1 MDQMG
6 VYFVGFVGQYGYDR
20 VLSVL
25 GRHMRD
31 FLNGL
36 DNLHEYLKF
45 SYPRMR
51 APSFICEN
59 ETKQGLT
66 LHYRSKRRGFVYYTM
81 GQIREVARYFYH
93 KEMHIELVREEILFD
108 TVHVTFQLTFDNR
121 AFTLAS
127 LAMTREEK
135 HLPISA
141 HVLFE
146 IFPFCIVF
154 GADMVVRSIGNSL
167 MVILPDL
174 LGKKITAWFDLV
186 RPLIAF
192 KFQTILN
199 RTNNIFELVTVEPVT
214 DRPENQKSNEM
225 LLHDDGSE
233 PEKSLRLKGQ
243 MVYMDNWRMI
253 MFLGTPVMPDLNA
266 LITTGLYINDLS
278 MHDFSRDLMLAGTQQ
293 SVELKLALDQ
303 EQQKSKKLEESMR
316 KLDEEMRRTDE
327 LLYQMIPKQVAD
339 RLRRGENPIDTCE
352 MFDCVSILFSDVV
365 TFTEICSRITPM
377 EVVSMLNAMYSI
389 FDTLTERNHVYKVET
404 IGDAYMV
411 VAGAPEKDPNH
422 AEKVCDMALDMVDAI
437 KDLKDP
443 STGQHLRIRV
453 GVHSGAVVAGIVGLK
468 MPRYCLFGD
477 SVNTASR
484 MESTSAAMKV
494 HISESTKE
502 FLGPNYRVTER
513 GEIDVKGKGTMKTYW
528 LDEREN
534 RKPLQ
539 LSPAQL
545 LPVSTFVPPPTTPAV
560 IMAKPP
566 ARAIM
571 PAPTVLPKE
580 RTMIQVPSAAAA
592 ATTTTA
598 SGSVTVA
605 TSAAKV
611 SSNAETEANNA
622 TSATVEDRS
631 RIYSPVTF
639 KDVARRSI
647 ANSPVRSLYGS
658 ASAGLGEKGRES
670 RSNSTG
676 HVFMRSPSD
685 VFGSLILDT
694 EEFLED
700 LQMSRSSL
708 ANNAQ
713 CPCSPIP
720 PFRIGSAPPKPRP
733 SNPDQFTPE
742 ELAAMEQITPPSTAP
757 ARETSTYHMKS
768 STSTTSLSMDKPAT
782 KVSRITPMEV
792 VSMLNAMYSIFDT
805 LTERN
810 HVYKV
815 ETIGDAYMVVAGAPE
830 KDPNHAEKVCDTAL
844 DMVDAIKDLKD
855 PSTGQ
860 HLRIRVGVHSGAVV
874 AGIVGL
880 KMPRYCLFGDS
891 VNTASRMVLPSQTTT
906 MTTTTTPR
914 VKEVKPVNK
923 PTTCPQAT
931 TTAAASGATPKTNV
945 FSRTTS
951 KESISMNS
959 PPPMRSMSAPL
970 PMSKAARKA
979 FLAAK
984 QTKAIEKLDKMIEEV
999 QENDAQLKASQSARL
1014 NEVFGDRMTPQGGNA
1029 SVMDMSGG
1037 CPLFLPPPPRHMGN
1051 SISDSNICSHGHSH
1065 GHAPTIHHAPC
1076 HHVHEPSSSK
1086 LSTSHSFSHA
1096 RHSAAIHPCCT
1107 GAAYAGHS
1115 GNGRHSHRMH
1125 SNACQI
1131 L

>member
-1 MDQMG
+1 MYGLLLENLSEYIKSVYGEEKWEDIRRQAGIDSPSFSVHQVYPENLLQKLAKKAQQVLGVSEREFMDQMG

-146 IFPFCIVF
+146 IFPFCMVF
-154 GADMVVRSIGNSL
+154 GSDMIVRSIGNSL
-167 MVILPDL
+167 MVILPEL

-199 RTNNIFELVTVEPVT
+199 RTNNIFELVTVDPVT
-214 DRPENQKSNEM
+214 ERIDVQNEDL

-243 MVYMDNWRMI
+243 MVYMENWRMI
-253 MFLGTPVMPDLNA
+253 MFLGTPVMPDLTS

-316 KLDEEMRRTDE
+316 LLDEEMRRTDE

-352 MFDCVSILFSDVV
+352 MFDSVSILFSDIV

-389 FDTLTERNHVYKVET
+389 FDKLTERNSVYKVET

-411 VAGAPEKDPNH
+411 VAGAPDKDANH
-422 AEKVCDMALDMVDAI
+422 AERVCDMALDMVDAI
-437 KDLKDP
+437 TDLKDP

-477 SVNTASR
+477 TVNTASR
-484 MESTSAAMKV
+484 MESTSIAMKV
-494 HISESTKE
+494 HISESTKI
-502 FLGPNYRVTER
+502 LIGPSYKILER
-513 GEIDVKGKGTMKTYW
+513 GEIDVKGKGTMATYW
-528 LDEREN
+528 LEEREN
-534 RKPLQ
+534 RLPLQ
-539 LSPAQL
+539 LTAALQVHPISPA
-545 LPVSTFVPPPTTPAV
+545 PVTPTP
-560 IMAKPP
+560 K
-566 ARAIM
+566 AIM
-571 PAPTVLPKE
+571 PSVPKPVTPKIPVAPAIPAAGVPSVDVIAPTTTMSGMVL
-580 RTMIQVPSAAAA
+580 TAAAA
-592 ATTTTA
+592 AHMTLHHQTVVAAGLSGGTA
-598 SGSVTVA
+598 S
-605 TSAAKV
+605 SAAPAGGSGGLAAAGGSEAGGPGVAAAV
-611 SSNAETEANNA
+611 SGSSGTQAAMPD
-622 TSATVEDRS
+622 DRNS

-647 ANSPVRSLYGS
+647 ANSPVRGS
-658 ASAGLGEKGRES
+658 AGYVYPDQEKRRES

-685 VFGSLILDT
+685 IFGSLILDT

-700 LQMSRSSL
+700 LQISRSSL
-708 ANNAQ
+708 ANNNNNNPPE
-713 CPCSPIP
+713 CGFSPTP

-733 SNPDQFTPE
+733 SNPDKFTPE
-742 ELAAMEQITPPSTAP
+742 ELAAMDQLTPPSTAP
-757 ARETSTYHMKS
+757 ARETATCSSASMDREKAAKLKKITFSSSSLDATTPNAMAAVVCPMRSKS
-768 STSTTSLSMDKPAT
+768 PPLPQQPVVPVVQQASTSKG
-782 KVSRITPMEV
+782 
-792 VSMLNAMYSIFDT
+792 N
-805 LTERN
+805 
-810 HVYKV
+810 
-815 ETIGDAYMVVAGAPE
+815 
-830 KDPNHAEKVCDTAL
+830 PNRPGSK
-844 DMVDAIKDLKD
+844 
-855 PSTGQ
+855 
-860 HLRIRVGVHSGAVV
+860 
-874 AGIVGL
+874 
-880 KMPRYCLFGDS
+880 DS
-891 VNTASRMVLPSQTTT
+891 VS
-906 MTTTTTPR
+906 
-914 VKEVKPVNK
+914 
-923 PTTCPQAT
+923 
-931 TTAAASGATPKTNV
+931 
-945 FSRTTS
+945 
-951 KESISMNS
+951 SISLHS
-959 PPPMRSMSAPL
+959 PPPHRSLSAPAR
-970 PMSKAARKA
+970 PHSMSKAARKA

-984 QTKAIEKLDKMIEEV
+984 QTKAMEKLDKMIEEV
-999 QENDAQLKASQSARL
+999 HEVESQSAAKAANMRL
-1014 NEVFGDRMTPQGGNA
+1014 AIFGHDRGGGGDLA
-1029 SVMDMSGG
+1029 AGG
-1037 CPLFLPPPPRHMGN
+1037 CPLFLPPPPPQQQQRLMPS
-1051 SISDSNICSHGHSH
+1051 SISDSSICSHGHSH
-1065 GHAPTIHHAPC
+1065 APSC
-1076 HHVHEPSSSK
+1076 HHLEPK
-1086 LSTSHSFSHA
+1086 LNNSQSFQHSPRGGITHQ
-1096 RHSAAIHPCCT
+1096 CCS
-1107 GAAYAGHS
+1107 GFGH

-1125 SNACQI
+1125 SNACRI

>member
-1 MDQMG
+1 MYGLLLENLSEYIKSVYGEDKWEDIRRQAGIDAPSFSVHQVYPENLLNKLAKKAQTVLGVSEREFMDRLG

-167 MVILPDL
+167 MVILPEL

-199 RTNNIFELVTVEPVT
+199 RTNNIFELVTVDPVT
-214 DRPENQKSNEM
+214 DRFDAQNEDL

-243 MVYMDNWRMI
+243 MVYMENWRMI
-253 MFLGTPVMPDLNA
+253 MFLGTPVMPDLTS

-352 MFDCVSILFSDVV
+352 MFDSVSILFSDIV

-389 FDTLTERNHVYKVET
+389 FDTLTERNSVYKVET

-411 VAGAPEKDPNH
+411 VAGAPDKDANH
-422 AEKVCDMALDMVDAI
+422 AERVCDMALDMVDAI
-437 KDLKDP
+437 TDLKDP

-484 MESTSAAMKV
+484 MESTSIAMKV
-494 HISESTKE
+494 HISESTKQ
-502 FLGPNYRVTER
+502 LIGPSYKILER

-528 LDEREN
+528 LEERQN
-534 RKPLQ
+534 RLPLQ
-539 LSPAQL
+539 LTNPMLTAATLTPVSKAL
-545 LPVSTFVPPPTTPAV
+545 LPASAKPHTPPALEPPPAA
-560 IMAKPP
+560 MSS
-566 ARAIM
+566 
-571 PAPTVLPKE
+571 
-580 RTMIQVPSAAAA
+580 VP
-592 ATTTTA
+592 ATTTEERT
-598 SGSVTVA
+598 G
-605 TSAAKV
+605 
-611 SSNAETEANNA
+611 
-622 TSATVEDRS
+622 

-647 ANSPVRSLYGS
+647 ANSPVRSGAGS
-658 ASAGLGEKGRES
+658 SCCPEQARRRES

-685 VFGSLILDT
+685 IFGSLILDT
-694 EEFLED
+694 EEFLDD
-700 LQMSRSSL
+700 LQHSRGSL
-708 ANNAQ
+708 ANSSGNNNRQ
-713 CPCSPIP
+713 SPCGLSPTQQ
-720 PFRIGSAPPKPRP
+720 FRIGSAPPKPRP
-733 SNPDQFTPE
+733 SNPDMFTPE
-742 ELAAMEQITPPSTAP
+742 ELAAMDQLTPPATAP
-757 ARETSTYHMKS
+757 ARETATISSAGLKAGASNVSLQSEKS
-768 STSTTSLSMDKPAT
+768 AKLNTTMEASDAPPPLVVVASTSKAAAAAEAQSACLRAAAKFKQMGVGTAPPAVQSSSNVESRPAT
-782 KVSRITPMEV
+782 KD
-792 VSMLNAMYSIFDT
+792 SMS
-805 LTERN
+805 
-810 HVYKV
+810 
-815 ETIGDAYMVVAGAPE
+815 
-830 KDPNHAEKVCDTAL
+830 
-844 DMVDAIKDLKD
+844 
-855 PSTGQ
+855 
-860 HLRIRVGVHSGAVV
+860 
-874 AGIVGL
+874 
-880 KMPRYCLFGDS
+880 
-891 VNTASRMVLPSQTTT
+891 
-906 MTTTTTPR
+906 
-914 VKEVKPVNK
+914 
-923 PTTCPQAT
+923 
-931 TTAAASGATPKTNV
+931 
-945 FSRTTS
+945 
-951 KESISMNS
+951 SISLHS
-959 PPPMRSMSAPL
+959 PPPHRSSSAPAR
-970 PMSKAARKA
+970 PHSMSKAARKA

-984 QTKAIEKLDKMIEEV
+984 QTKAIEKLDKMIEEA
-999 QENDAQLKASQSARL
+999 QEVDSQTTAKAANMRL
-1014 NEVFGDRMTPQGGNA
+1014 SVFGDDG
-1029 SVMDMSGG
+1029 DMSGA
-1037 CPLFLPPPPRHMGN
+1037 CPLFLPPPPPQAQATGRAMPS
-1051 SISDSNICSHGHSH
+1051 SISDSSICNHGHSH
-1065 GHAPTIHHAPC
+1065 APSC
-1076 HHVHEPSSSK
+1076 HHSMVAPK
-1086 LSTSHSFSHA
+1086 LSNSQSFQHA
-1096 RHSAAIHPCCT
+1096 HTRSSGPITHQCCS
-1107 GAAYAGHS
+1107 GFGH

-1125 SNACQI
+1125 SNACS
-1131 L
+1131 LL

>member
-1 MDQMG
+1 MYGLLLENLSEYIKSVYGEEKWEDIRRQAGIDSPSFSVHQVYPENLLQKLAKKAQQVLGVSEREFMDQMG

-146 IFPFCIVF
+146 IFPFCMVF

-167 MVILPDL
+167 MVILPEL

-199 RTNNIFELVTVEPVT
+199 RTNNIFELVTVDPVT
-214 DRPENQKSNEM
+214 ERFDVQNED
-225 LLHDDGSE
+225 LLQHEDGSE

-243 MVYMDNWRMI
+243 MVYMENWRMI
-253 MFLGTPVMPDLNA
+253 MFLGTPVMPDLTS

-316 KLDEEMRRTDE
+316 LLDEEMRRTDE

-352 MFDCVSILFSDVV
+352 MFDSVSILFSDIV

-389 FDTLTERNHVYKVET
+389 FDKLTERNSVYKVET

-411 VAGAPEKDPNH
+411 VAGAPDKDANH
-422 AEKVCDMALDMVDAI
+422 AERVCDMALDMVDAI
-437 KDLKDP
+437 TDLKDP

-477 SVNTASR
+477 TVNTASR
-484 MESTSAAMKV
+484 MESTSIAMKV
-494 HISESTKE
+494 HISESTKV
-502 FLGPNYRVTER
+502 LIGPNYKILER
-513 GEIDVKGKGTMKTYW
+513 GEIDVKGKGTMGTYW
-528 LDEREN
+528 LEEREN
-534 RKPLQ
+534 RLPLQ
-539 LSPAQL
+539 LTAAIQVQPISPV
-545 LPVSTFVPPPTTPAV
+545 PSTPTPK
-560 IMAKPP
+560 AK
-566 ARAIM
+566 AIM
-571 PAPTVLPKE
+571 PPVSKPLTPLAPVSVTVVSMPVAP
-580 RTMIQVPSAAAA
+580 VPSVDVVAPSSSMSGMVITAAAA
-592 ATTTTA
+592 AHMTLHHQAVVAEGLTGSTGVAGSTA
-598 SGSVTVA
+598 VGDIGTSLSGGGVLGATGNEVA
-605 TSAAKV
+605 GV
-611 SSNAETEANNA
+611 PPD
-622 TSATVEDRS
+622 DRNS

-639 KDVARRSI
+639 KDVARRSA
-647 ANSPVRSLYGS
+647 ANSPVRGS
-658 ASAGLGEKGRES
+658 AGYSYPDQEKRRES

-676 HVFMRSPSD
+676 HVFMRTPSD
-685 VFGSLILDT
+685 IFGSLILDT

-700 LQMSRSSL
+700 LQISRSSL
-708 ANNAQ
+708 ANNNNNNAPD
-713 CPCSPIP
+713 CGFSPTP

-733 SNPDQFTPE
+733 SNPDKFTPE
-742 ELAAMEQITPPSTAP
+742 ELAAMDQLTPPSTAP
-757 ARETSTYHMKS
+757 ARETASCSSASMDRDKAAKLNSSLDATTPTAVATMVCPMRSKS
-768 STSTTSLSMDKPAT
+768 PPMPQKPLVQVVQASTSKP
-782 KVSRITPMEV
+782 
-792 VSMLNAMYSIFDT
+792 DT
-805 LTERN
+805 NRPGS
-810 HVYKV
+810 K
-815 ETIGDAYMVVAGAPE
+815 
-830 KDPNHAEKVCDTAL
+830 
-844 DMVDAIKDLKD
+844 
-855 PSTGQ
+855 
-860 HLRIRVGVHSGAVV
+860 
-874 AGIVGL
+874 
-880 KMPRYCLFGDS
+880 DS
-891 VNTASRMVLPSQTTT
+891 VS
-906 MTTTTTPR
+906 
-914 VKEVKPVNK
+914 
-923 PTTCPQAT
+923 
-931 TTAAASGATPKTNV
+931 
-945 FSRTTS
+945 
-951 KESISMNS
+951 SISLHS
-959 PPPMRSMSAPL
+959 PPPHRSNSAPAR
-970 PMSKAARKA
+970 PHSMSKAARKA

-984 QTKAIEKLDKMIEEV
+984 QTKAMEKLDKMIEEV
-999 QENDAQLKASQSARL
+999 HEVESQSATKAANMRL
-1014 NEVFGDRMTPQGGNA
+1014 ALFGHDGGGGGDLA
-1029 SVMDMSGG
+1029 AGG
-1037 CPLFLPPPPRHMGN
+1037 CPLFLPPPPQQQQRLMPS
-1051 SISDSNICSHGHSH
+1051 SISDSGLCSHGHSH
-1065 GHAPTIHHAPC
+1065 APSC
-1076 HHVHEPSSSK
+1076 HHLEPKMSNSQSFQH
-1086 LSTSHSFSHA
+1086 SPRGGISHQ
-1096 RHSAAIHPCCT
+1096 CCS
-1107 GAAYAGHS
+1107 GFGH

-1125 SNACQI
+1125 SNACRI

>member
-1 MDQMG
+1 MYGLLLENLSEYIKSVYGEEKWEDIRRQAGIDSPSFSVHQVYPENLLQKLAKKAQAVLGVSEREFMDQMG

-146 IFPFCIVF
+146 IFPFCMVF

-167 MVILPDL
+167 MVILPEL

-199 RTNNIFELVTVEPVT
+199 RTNNIFELVTVDPVT
-214 DRPENQKSNEM
+214 ERFDSQNED
-225 LLHDDGSE
+225 LLQHEDGSE

-243 MVYMDNWRMI
+243 MVYMENWRMI
-253 MFLGTPVMPDLNA
+253 MFLGTPVMPDLNS

-316 KLDEEMRRTDE
+316 LLDEEMRRTDE

-352 MFDCVSILFSDVV
+352 MFDSVSILFSDIV

-389 FDTLTERNHVYKVET
+389 FDKLTERNSVYKVET

-411 VAGAPEKDPNH
+411 VAGAPDKDANH
-422 AEKVCDMALDMVDAI
+422 AERVCDMALDMVDAI
-437 KDLKDP
+437 TDLKDP

-477 SVNTASR
+477 TVNTASR
-484 MESTSAAMKV
+484 MESTSIAMKV
-494 HISESTKE
+494 HISESTKI
-502 FLGPNYRVTER
+502 LIGPNYKILER
-513 GEIDVKGKGTMKTYW
+513 GEIEVKGKGTMGTYW
-528 LDEREN
+528 LEEREN
-534 RKPLQ
+534 RLPLQ
-539 LSPAQL
+539 LTATLQVHPVSPAS
-545 LPVSTFVPPPTTPAV
+545 STGTS
-560 IMAKPP
+560 KPK
-566 ARAIM
+566 AIM
-571 PAPTVLPKE
+571 PPVTKALTPLVPVSVSLEVSIPATTIPTVD
-580 RTMIQVPSAAAA
+580 VVAPSSSISGLVLTAAAA
-592 ATTTTA
+592 AHMSLHHQA
-598 SGSVTVA
+598 VVAAGLSGDSGPTVA
-605 TSAAKV
+605 GGVGDSA
-611 SSNAETEANNA
+611 SSGGGDAAA
-622 TSATVEDRS
+622 AAAGGGGAAAGVPADDRNS

-639 KDVARRSI
+639 KDVARRSV
-647 ANSPVRSLYGS
+647 ANSPVRGS
-658 ASAGLGEKGRES
+658 AGFPCSDQEKRRES

-685 VFGSLILDT
+685 IFGSLILDT

-700 LQMSRSSL
+700 LQISRSSL
-708 ANNAQ
+708 ANNNNNPP
-713 CPCSPIP
+713 PCGFSPTP
-720 PFRIGSAPPKPRP
+720 PFRIGSAPSKPRP
-733 SNPDQFTPE
+733 SNPDKFTPE
-742 ELAAMEQITPPSTAP
+742 ELAAMDQMTPPSTAP
-757 ARETSTYHMKS
+757 ARETASCS
-768 STSTTSLSMDKPAT
+768 SASLDRDKAAKLSSSMDA
-782 KVSRITPMEV
+782 
-792 VSMLNAMYSIFDT
+792 
-805 LTERN
+805 
-810 HVYKV
+810 
-815 ETIGDAYMVVAGAPE
+815 
-830 KDPNHAEKVCDTAL
+830 
-844 DMVDAIKDLKD
+844 
-855 PSTGQ
+855 
-860 HLRIRVGVHSGAVV
+860 
-874 AGIVGL
+874 
-880 KMPRYCLFGDS
+880 
-891 VNTASRMVLPSQTTT
+891 
-906 MTTTTTPR
+906 TTTTTAVAAVVCPMR
-914 VKEVKPVNK
+914 SKTPPMAQQPVV
-923 PTTCPQAT
+923 QA
-931 TTAAASGATPKTNV
+931 S
-945 FSRTTS
+945 TS
-951 KESISMNS
+951 KGDPKRPGSKDSVSSISLHS
-959 PPPMRSMSAPL
+959 PPPHRSNSAPAR
-970 PMSKAARKA
+970 PHSMSKAARKA

-984 QTKAIEKLDKMIEEV
+984 QTKAMEKLDKMIEEV
-999 QENDAQLKASQSARL
+999 HEVESQSATKAANMRL
-1014 NEVFGDRMTPQGGNA
+1014 ALFGHDRGGGGDLA
-1029 SVMDMSGG
+1029 AGG
-1037 CPLFLPPPPRHMGN
+1037 CPLFLPPPPQQQQRLMPS
-1051 SISDSNICSHGHSH
+1051 SISDSGLCSHGHSH
-1065 GHAPTIHHAPC
+1065 APSC
-1076 HHVHEPSSSK
+1076 HHLEPKMSNSQSFQ
-1086 LSTSHSFSHA
+1086 HSPRGGITHQ
-1096 RHSAAIHPCCT
+1096 CCS
-1107 GAAYAGHS
+1107 GFGH

-1125 SNACQI
+1125 SNACRI

>member
-1 MDQMG
+1 MYGLLLENLSEYIKSVYGEEKWEDIRRQAGIDSPSFSVHQVYPENLLQKLAKKAQQVLGVSEREFMDQMG

-167 MVILPDL
+167 MVILPEL

-199 RTNNIFELVTVEPVT
+199 RTNNIFELVTVDPVT
-214 DRPENQKSNEM
+214 ERMDAQNDDL

-243 MVYMDNWRMI
+243 MVYMENWRMI
-253 MFLGTPVMPDLNA
+253 MFLGTPVMPDLTS

-316 KLDEEMRRTDE
+316 LLDEEMRRTDE

-352 MFDCVSILFSDVV
+352 MFDSVSILFSDIV

-389 FDTLTERNHVYKVET
+389 FDKLTERNSVYKVET

-411 VAGAPEKDPNH
+411 VAGAPDKDANH
-422 AEKVCDMALDMVDAI
+422 AERVCDMALDMVDAI
-437 KDLKDP
+437 TDLKDP

-477 SVNTASR
+477 TVNTASR
-484 MESTSAAMKV
+484 MESTSIAMKV
-494 HISESTKE
+494 HISESTKI
-502 FLGPNYRVTER
+502 LIGPSYKILER
-513 GEIDVKGKGTMKTYW
+513 GEIDVKGKGTMATYW
-528 LDEREN
+528 LEEREN
-534 RKPLQ
+534 RLPLQ
-539 LSPAQL
+539 LATGL
-545 LPVSTFVPPPTTPAV
+545 LMHP
-560 IMAKPP
+560 MAASAK
-566 ARAIM
+566 AIM
-571 PAPTVLPKE
+571 PAPSKPVTPMVVPLPVA
-580 RTMIQVPSAAAA
+580 VPVPVAAAA
-592 ATTTTA
+592 PALPVEHASMSGVVLTATNTMTA
-598 SGSVTVA
+598 AAHLTHHHGTGTAGAAAGGA
-605 TSAAKV
+605 T
-611 SSNAETEANNA
+611 A
-622 TSATVEDRS
+622 TADDRSS

-647 ANSPVRSLYGS
+647 ANSPVRHSGGYS
-658 ASAGLGEKGRES
+658 YTDQEKRRDS

-685 VFGSLILDT
+685 IFGSLILDT

-700 LQMSRSSL
+700 LQISRGSL
-708 ANNAQ
+708 VNNNNNNNQPPAE
-713 CPCSPIP
+713 CGFSPTP

-733 SNPDQFTPE
+733 SNPDKFTPE
-742 ELAAMEQITPPSTAP
+742 ELAAMDQMTPPSTAP
-757 ARETSTYHMKS
+757 ARETATCSSASLKS
-768 STSTTSLSMDKPAT
+768 ATSNASLDREKTTKLKKITFSNSASLEAPSPPAI
-782 KVSRITPMEV
+782 S
-792 VSMLNAMYSIFDT
+792 
-805 LTERN
+805 
-810 HVYKV
+810 
-815 ETIGDAYMVVAGAPE
+815 
-830 KDPNHAEKVCDTAL
+830 
-844 DMVDAIKDLKD
+844 
-855 PSTGQ
+855 
-860 HLRIRVGVHSGAVV
+860 AVV
-874 AGIVGL
+874 CPMRAKSPQLATVSTAPLVVPVQASSSHGKRPGS
-880 KMPRYCLFGDS
+880 KDS
-891 VNTASRMVLPSQTTT
+891 VS
-906 MTTTTTPR
+906 
-914 VKEVKPVNK
+914 
-923 PTTCPQAT
+923 
-931 TTAAASGATPKTNV
+931 
-945 FSRTTS
+945 
-951 KESISMNS
+951 SISLHS
-959 PPPMRSMSAPL
+959 PPPHRAQSAPAR
-970 PMSKAARKA
+970 PHSMSKAARKA

-984 QTKAIEKLDKMIEEV
+984 QTKAMEKLDKMIEEV
-999 QENDAQLKASQSARL
+999 HEVESQSAVKAANMRL
-1014 NEVFGDRMTPQGGNA
+1014 AVFGHDGGGENGG
-1029 SVMDMSGG
+1029 DMAAGG
-1037 CPLFLPPPPRHMGN
+1037 CPLFLPPPPQQQQRLMAG
-1051 SISDSNICSHGHSH
+1051 SVSDSSICNHGHSH
-1065 GHAPTIHHAPC
+1065 APSC
-1076 HHVHEPSSSK
+1076 HHMEPKMSNSQSFQHSPRVHQ
-1086 LSTSHSFSHA
+1086 
-1096 RHSAAIHPCCT
+1096 CCS
-1107 GAAYAGHS
+1107 GFGH

-1125 SNACQI
+1125 SNACRI

>member
-1 MDQMG
+1 MYGLLLENLSEYIKSVYGEEKWEDIRRQAGIDSPSFSVHQVYPENLLQKLAKKAQQVLGVSERDFMDQMG

-146 IFPFCIVF
+146 IFPFCMVF

-167 MVILPDL
+167 MVILPEL

-199 RTNNIFELVTVEPVT
+199 RTNNIFELVTVDPVT
-214 DRPENQKSNEM
+214 ERFDVQNED
-225 LLHDDGSE
+225 LLQHEDGSE

-243 MVYMDNWRMI
+243 MVYMENWRMI
-253 MFLGTPVMPDLNA
+253 MFLGTPVMPDLTS

-316 KLDEEMRRTDE
+316 LLDEEMRRTDE

-352 MFDCVSILFSDVV
+352 MFDSVSILFSDIV

-389 FDTLTERNHVYKVET
+389 FDKLTERNSVYKVET

-411 VAGAPEKDPNH
+411 VAGAPDKDANH
-422 AEKVCDMALDMVDAI
+422 AERVCDMALDMVDAI
-437 KDLKDP
+437 TDLKDP

-477 SVNTASR
+477 TVNTASR
-484 MESTSAAMKV
+484 MESTSIAMKV
-494 HISESTKE
+494 HISESTKV
-502 FLGPNYRVTER
+502 LIGPNYKIIER
-513 GEIDVKGKGTMKTYW
+513 GEIDVKGKGTMGTYW
-528 LDEREN
+528 LEEREN
-534 RKPLQ
+534 RLPLQ
-539 LSPAQL
+539 LTAALQVHPLSPV
-545 LPVSTFVPPPTTPAV
+545 PSTPTPKT
-560 IMAKPP
+560 K
-566 ARAIM
+566 AIM
-571 PAPTVLPKE
+571 PPVSKPLTPMVPVSVSLAVSIPATNVPAVDVMAPSSSISGLVL
-580 RTMIQVPSAAAA
+580 TAAAA
-592 ATTTTA
+592 DHMSLHHQAVVAEALTGASVEVPPLVA
-598 SGSVTVA
+598 SGA
-605 TSAAKV
+605 TGAA
-611 SSNAETEANNA
+611 AGGGAPPD
-622 TSATVEDRS
+622 DRNS

-639 KDVARRSI
+639 KDVARRSV
-647 ANSPVRSLYGS
+647 ANSPVRSC
-658 ASAGLGEKGRES
+658 APPDQERRRES

-676 HVFMRSPSD
+676 HVFMRTPSD
-685 VFGSLILDT
+685 IFGSLILDT

-700 LQMSRSSL
+700 LQISRSSL
-708 ANNAQ
+708 ANNNNNPS
-713 CPCSPIP
+713 PCGFSPTP

-733 SNPDQFTPE
+733 SNPDKFTPE
-742 ELAAMEQITPPSTAP
+742 ELAAMDQLTPPSTAP
-757 ARETSTYHMKS
+757 ARETASCSSASLDRDKATKLKKITFSNSSSLDATTPTALAAVICPMRSKSPPMTVAPVVHMVQA
-768 STSTTSLSMDKPAT
+768 STSK
-782 KVSRITPMEV
+782 
-792 VSMLNAMYSIFDT
+792 
-805 LTERN
+805 
-810 HVYKV
+810 
-815 ETIGDAYMVVAGAPE
+815 
-830 KDPNHAEKVCDTAL
+830 
-844 DMVDAIKDLKD
+844 
-855 PSTGQ
+855 
-860 HLRIRVGVHSGAVV
+860 
-874 AGIVGL
+874 
-880 KMPRYCLFGDS
+880 GDS
-891 VNTASRMVLPSQTTT
+891 QRP
-906 MTTTTTPR
+906 
-914 VKEVKPVNK
+914 
-923 PTTCPQAT
+923 
-931 TTAAASGATPKTNV
+931 G
-945 FSRTTS
+945 S
-951 KESISMNS
+951 KDSVSSISLHS
-959 PPPMRSMSAPL
+959 PPPHRSNSAPAR
-970 PMSKAARKA
+970 PHSMSKAARKA

-984 QTKAIEKLDKMIEEV
+984 QTKAMEKLDKMIEEV
-999 QENDAQLKASQSARL
+999 QEVESQSATKAANMRL
-1014 NEVFGDRMTPQGGNA
+1014 ALYGHDGAGDLA
-1029 SVMDMSGG
+1029 AGG
-1037 CPLFLPPPPRHMGN
+1037 CPLFLPPPPQQQQRLMPS
-1051 SISDSNICSHGHSH
+1051 SISDSGLCSHGHSH
-1065 GHAPTIHHAPC
+1065 APSC
-1076 HHVHEPSSSK
+1076 HHMDPKMSNSQSFQ
-1086 LSTSHSFSHA
+1086 HSPRGGITHQ
-1096 RHSAAIHPCCT
+1096 CCS
-1107 GAAYAGHS
+1107 GFGH

-1125 SNACQI
+1125 SNACRI